1 MATKKLFS
9 IFWLKATFSRSEYYF
24 TFIQIGSGHTV
35 LRISSVLGSEISL
48 VETIGF
54 QLFVVKTV
62 EIIVSIFFHR
72 MTKDQIIW
80 LKWKLFNVWFLGYKA
95 EFFLMY
101 EFCQIVKNAA
111 SFIPWFLFQSKSTL
125 DFYYHLNKGQFI
137 SKCPFGV
144 KTSSKKPTKFSK
156 NFFKR
161 RIKGCRMG
169 QCVRGWLRHSMIAWH
184 CV

>member
-1 MATKKLFS
+1 MFILATKKWFS

-35 LRISSVLGSEISL
+35 LRISFVLGSEISL

-54 QLFVVKTV
+54 QLFVVKTA
-62 EIIVSIFFHR
+62 EIIVSIFFQR

-80 LKWKLFNVWFLGYKA
+80 LKWSFSMFGFWAIKA

-101 EFCQIVKNAA
+101 EFCQIVKYAS

-125 DFYYHLNKGQFI
+125 DFLL
-137 SKCPFGV
+137 S
-144 KTSSKKPTKFSK
+144 
-156 NFFKR
+156 FK
-161 RIKGCRMG
+161 
-169 QCVRGWLRHSMIAWH
+169 
-184 CV
+184 